1 MIFSLINIGIEL
13 QINTQYFLSCYKCV
27 SKWKETLD
35 RNCLNSNVEED
46 IKHPIFDCCISNPI
60 WKKVSDIFNI
70 YVKWKVIVI
79 GFPEYCNKNTLIFNN
94 GLSFVAYKIYK
105 YKMKCRV
112 LNDIVTYRA
121 IIVYCVS

>member
-1 MIFSLINIGIEL
+1 MSEHL
-13 QINTQYFLSCYKCV
+13 
-27 SKWKETLD
+27 
-35 RNCLNSNVEED
+35 
-46 IKHPIFDCCISNPI
+46 I
-60 WKKVSDIFNI
+60 WKKESDILNKN
-70 YVKWKVIVI
+70 VTWKEIVI
-79 GFPEYCNKNTLIFNN
+79 DFPAYCNKNTLIFNN